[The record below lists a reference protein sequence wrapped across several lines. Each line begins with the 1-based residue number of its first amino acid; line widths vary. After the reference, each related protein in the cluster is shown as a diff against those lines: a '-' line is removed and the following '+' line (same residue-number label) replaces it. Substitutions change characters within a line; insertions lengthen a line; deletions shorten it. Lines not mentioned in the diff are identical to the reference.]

1 MANKKNNKYSRLLKN
16 SAVFA
21 IGNLGSKLIQVLLVP
36 LYTYVLNTR
45 DYGTVDLLTT
55 TVNLLLPII
64 CLSISDGILRFVMD
78 PNEDNKTIYSNALL
92 ITCVGTLL
100 VLLTIPFFTIFHIKN
115 VFLTALLLVFQSFQ
129 SLNQQFARAIN
140 KVKVFAFNGILTT
153 LITAICN
160 ILLLV
165 ILHFGID
172 GYLWS
177 MIIASVASNIFLF
190 VELRLNKYIVLQT
203 IRLEKIK
210 SLLIFCIPL
219 IPNSLA
225 WWVSNASSRYF
236 ILLFVGVGANGLFAV
251 ANKIPSLLSTLNTIF
266 FQSWQMSSIEEYN
279 SSSRS
284 TFYST
289 VFRFYSDFLF
299 LGSSMILLFL
309 RIFMRLFVSTS
320 YYSSWKYVP
329 FLLVAIIYSS
339 FATFLGTN
347 YVAAKQ
353 TAGAFTTTI
362 IGAVLNIALNF
373 ILVKPFGLYGA
384 GLSSAISYLVM
395 WLVRVK
401 DTQRF
406 VVVRTPKQRII
417 VNQVIIILQ
426 ILVLFYVTNNTLSY
440 LYLMALTCFSLYYN
454 RSVFMTAIQSI
465 FHKFKQKD
473 YVK

>member
-1 MANKKNNKYSRLLKN
+1 MVNKKDNKYNKLLKN

-36 LYTYVLNTR
+36 LYTYVLSTK

-92 ITCVGTLL
+92 ITCVGALI
-100 VLLTIPFFTIFHIKN
+100 VLLIVPFFTIFNIKN

-140 KVKVFAFNGILTT
+140 KVKIFAFNGILTT
-153 LITAICN
+153 LITAVCN

-165 ILHFGID
+165 IFRFGIN

-177 MIIASVASNIFLF
+177 MIIASVVSNVFLF
-190 VELRLNKYIVLQT
+190 VKLRLNRYIVFQT
-203 IRLEKIK
+203 IKLEKIK
-210 SLLIFCIPL
+210 VLLIFCIPL

-225 WWVSNASSRYF
+225 WWISNASSRYF
-236 ILLFVGVGANGLFAV
+236 ILLFVGVSANGLFAV

-279 SSSRS
+279 SSSKS
-284 TFYST
+284 IFYST

-299 LGSSMILLFL
+299 LGSSIILLFL
-309 RIFMRLFVSTS
+309 RPFMRLFVSTS
-320 YYSSWKYVP
+320 YYNSWKYVP

-362 IGAVLNIALNF
+362 VGAILNVVLNF

-406 VVVRTPKQRII
+406 VVVTTPKQRII
-417 VNQVIIILQ
+417 VNQIIIISQ
-426 ILVLFYVTNNTLSY
+426 ILVLFYVENIILSY
-440 LYLMALTCFSLYYN
+440 IYLTALVCLAVYYN
-454 RSVFMTAIQSI
+454 RSVFVTAVQNIA
-465 FHKFKQKD
+465 HRFK
-473 YVK
+473 